1 MPKDVRFL
9 ANAYQLTRTFSFVCS
24 NLDTEY
30 LLFDRKSGDTILLD
44 PVSLSILNSL
54 STPHFTYTPEAGPA
68 QLDLNSFYLEDIQ
81 PHLDHLMDMGL
92 IAPAAE

>member
-54 STPHFTYTPEAGPA
+54 STPHFTY
-68 QLDLNSFYLEDIQ
+68 Q